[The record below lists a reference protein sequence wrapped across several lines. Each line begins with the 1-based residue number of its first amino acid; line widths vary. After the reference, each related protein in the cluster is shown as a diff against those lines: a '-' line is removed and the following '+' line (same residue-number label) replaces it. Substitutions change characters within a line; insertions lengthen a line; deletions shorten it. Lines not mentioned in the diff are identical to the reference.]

1 MTTNQPSLIPL
12 TSRIRHLKHS
22 IDQDVHDCNPTIPI
36 SKRLKLRNITNSIQP
51 SQLNTDV
58 LLAAKTTIKERNV
71 KDKRLKST
79 TQKLLNSSKN
89 NQYQHHYNDQENTTL
104 VMSSFSRSI
113 DSRFSKS
120 TDGTMIEDTMDLD
133 LTDNS
138 MMQKPGLQRSQ
149 RLSKSKS
156 AIVNNSN
163 YQRKSNTDKMV
174 VLDAKYQNTT
184 ILRSQRVSAVLNP
197 NKEPLQIKKSH
208 STTTSTLQKPTRPP
222 LSVSQSTNHIQ
233 STTYSQPLLEHKKLL
248 DHNTQKSRT
257 VIKPTPKPS
266 LRTSK
271 SEEFNK
277 SINVNLEKLKKSLTK
292 SKSEP
297 AIRETIKNGTKPNPI
312 EQLKRSLTHSTS
324 SIVSSGTTLYQSS
337 PQRTLLEKSASKKIG
352 TKNVKKQKQ
361 PLADRTNSFVDD
373 PMDIDELNGK
383 PKIWENFLVPY
394 QDPIAADEYQDEI
407 YTYWKELEMI
417 TLPNASYATYQ
428 PELDWTM
435 RKTLISWIVEVHSQF
450 KLLPETLY
458 LTVNLIDRTLS
469 AKTISV
475 SKLQLIGIAALLIS
489 SKYEEILS
497 PSVMDLVYMSANTF
511 HQEEILR
518 AERHMLM
525 IIKYQVIKGGISRK
539 NRQDIMEPVKLFPG
553 NHFIAPYLYTVP
565 FNTKHS
571 LASGYTEPQLLQCV
585 YTLLDVL
592 KRKERTV
599 VYEKYTH
606 DRFEQVS
613 IKMEQFLKSKNMI

>member
-1 MTTNQPSLIPL
+1 
-12 TSRIRHLKHS
+12 
-22 IDQDVHDCNPTIPI
+22 
-36 SKRLKLRNITNSIQP
+36 
-51 SQLNTDV
+51 
-58 LLAAKTTIKERNV
+58 
-71 KDKRLKST
+71 
-79 TQKLLNSSKN
+79 
-89 NQYQHHYNDQENTTL
+89 
-104 VMSSFSRSI
+104 
-113 DSRFSKS
+113 
-120 TDGTMIEDTMDLD
+120 
-133 LTDNS
+133 
-138 MMQKPGLQRSQ
+138 
-149 RLSKSKS
+149 
-156 AIVNNSN
+156 
-163 YQRKSNTDKMV
+163 
-174 VLDAKYQNTT
+174 
-184 ILRSQRVSAVLNP
+184 
-197 NKEPLQIKKSH
+197 
-208 STTTSTLQKPTRPP
+208 
-222 LSVSQSTNHIQ
+222 
-233 STTYSQPLLEHKKLL
+233 
-248 DHNTQKSRT
+248 
-257 VIKPTPKPS
+257 
-266 LRTSK
+266 
-271 SEEFNK
+271 
-277 SINVNLEKLKKSLTK
+277 
-292 SKSEP
+292 
-297 AIRETIKNGTKPNPI
+297 
-312 EQLKRSLTHSTS
+312 
-324 SIVSSGTTLYQSS
+324 
-337 PQRTLLEKSASKKIG
+337 
-352 TKNVKKQKQ
+352 
-361 PLADRTNSFVDD
+361 
-373 PMDIDELNGK
+373 MDIDELNGK
-383 PKIWENFLVPY
+383 PKVWENFLVPY

-525 IIKYQVIKGGISRK
+525 IIKYQIGYPNPLNFIRRLSKVEYLGKIDKTLWNLSNYFLETILLHHIFIQYPSSHLAASSYFLSLKVIY
-539 NRQDIMEPVKLFPG
+539 D
-553 NHFIAPYLYTVP
+553 TTW
-565 FNTKHS
+565 NTKHS

-592 KRKERTV
+592 KRKERTA